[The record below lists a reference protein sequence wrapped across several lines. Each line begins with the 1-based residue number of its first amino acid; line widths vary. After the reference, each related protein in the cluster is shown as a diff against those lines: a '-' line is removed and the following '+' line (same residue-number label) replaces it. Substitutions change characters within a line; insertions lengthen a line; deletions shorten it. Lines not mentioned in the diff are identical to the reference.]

1 MTFAGDH
8 FSRQA
13 SAYSAFRPRYPD
25 TLGAWL
31 ATIAPTPG
39 RAWDCA
45 TGNGQ
50 AAVMLAAHFNQVI
63 ATDASA
69 AQLQHATSHPRVTY
83 RQATADASGLPDAG
97 CALVTVAQAAHWFGL
112 AAFYNEVRRVLM
124 PGGVVA
130 IWGYALLH
138 SERPGLDSVVHHF
151 QRKRLAEY
159 WPAGRE
165 LVDDE
170 YRSLSFPF
178 EELSTPAFAMTAT
191 WRKRELLGYI
201 SSWSATARCRDA
213 EGIDPM
219 REINDALTRVWPD
232 ADTPVE
238 IRWPLFLR
246 VGRV

>member
-1 MTFAGDH
+1 MSFAGDH
-8 FSRQA
+8 FSQQA

-31 ATIAPTPG
+31 TTIAPTHG
-39 RAWDCA
+39 RVWDCA

-50 AAVMLAAHFNQVI
+50 AAVMLAGHFTQVM

-69 AQLQHATSHPRVTY
+69 AQLQHATPHPRVTY
-83 RQATADASGLPDAG
+83 RQATADSSGLPDAS
-97 CALVTVAQAAHWFGL
+97 CALITVAQAAHWFDP
-112 AAFYNEVRRVLM
+112 AAFYREVRRVLV
-124 PGGVVA
+124 PGGVIA
-130 IWGYALLH
+130 LWGYALLH
-138 SERPGLDSVVHHF
+138 SDRPALDALVHHL
-151 QRKRLAEY
+151 QRERLADY

-178 EELSTPAFAMTAT
+178 EELSTPTFAMTAT
-191 WRKRELLGYI
+191 WRRHDLSGYI

-219 REINDALTRVWPD
+219 ADIEDALARVWPD
-232 ADTPVE
+232 ANIPVE